1 MAGPV
6 ALVATATWGPSKPL
20 SVLNDLISRRVKD
33 LGQTAQDAVVATAIT
48 CLKSLKNLTRQ
59 ANPAVGGKPDVKEE
73 SGLVPGLKSE
83 GDRSRRVIRVRG
95 GAVREDISRSA
106 RWTPAVTANPR
117 ELTSFHVFR
126 VNPEHKTRAP
136 YLLVAVDKRDASE
149 YEKYIVR
156 RNKADYAGLAKTALG
171 IAMAKISTKNEPTP
185 TFRKNIEKSKIIAV
199 NIEGANGGKF
209 GVTVHDKL
217 GYSIPALRGGA
228 AAMNVALMKAANKVA
243 GQLAQ
248 GLKRIGSFEQPIP
261 TPFPE
266 VKRRR

>member
-48 CLKSLKNLTRQ
+48 VLKSLKAMT
-59 ANPAVGGKPDVKEE
+59 
-73 SGLVPGLKSE
+73 
-83 GDRSRRVIRVRG
+83 
-95 GAVREDISRSA
+95 
-106 RWTPAVTANPR
+106 
-117 ELTSFHVFR
+117 
-126 VNPEHKTRAP
+126 
-136 YLLVAVDKRDASE
+136 RDASKRKSFE
-149 YEKYIVR
+149 VGVEQHADLYVSLDRHGDVKRPCLR
-156 RNKADYAGLAKTALG
+156 RGSRKGPKVHNNFYFAAKGMDLKRTHVFWVTPEHENAPPYFLVAYSESQALMFEAKRTLNRVADYGGLAKTALG

-185 TFRKNIEKSKIIAV
+185 SFRKNIEKSKIIAV